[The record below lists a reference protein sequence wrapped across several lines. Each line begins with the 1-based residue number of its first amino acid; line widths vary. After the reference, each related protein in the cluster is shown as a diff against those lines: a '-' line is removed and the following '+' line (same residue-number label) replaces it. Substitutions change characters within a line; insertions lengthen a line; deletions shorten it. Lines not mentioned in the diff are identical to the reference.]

1 MVALGQQGELSIS
14 GQSQNHDAGMIIDVM
29 ADTPDILLQAED
41 EHGGSVTLKPG
52 RNLVPVTAYRSGSVQ
67 LAIQDFDDT
76 PSVIQPSVLH
86 YHLNKG
92 GVSYQQIRV
101 MKTVTVIGRLVNQQ
115 GLPLKGALIANH
127 AGRSLSEAD
136 GFFAVE
142 MSEHHPSLQ
151 VEYQGIQ
158 ECNLELDLH
167 RVKREQNLLL
177 LGNIT
182 CNAQAWAQQTLTEN
196 LAK

>member
-1 MVALGQQGELSIS
+1 
-14 GQSQNHDAGMIIDVM
+14 
-29 ADTPDILLQAED
+29 
-41 EHGGSVTLKPG
+41 
-52 RNLVPVTAYRSGSVQ
+52 
-67 LAIQDFDDT
+67 
-76 PSVIQPSVLH
+76 
-86 YHLNKG
+86 
-92 GVSYQQIRV
+92 

-142 MSEHHPSLQ
+142 MSERHPSLQ

-182 CNAQAWAQQTLTEN
+182 CNAPARAQQTLTES